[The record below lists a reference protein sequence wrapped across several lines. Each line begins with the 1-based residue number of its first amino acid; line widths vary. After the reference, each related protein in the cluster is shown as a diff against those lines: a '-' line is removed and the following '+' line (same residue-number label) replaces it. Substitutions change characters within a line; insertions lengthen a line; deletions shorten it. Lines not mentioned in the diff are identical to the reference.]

1 MAYIIGL
8 LVIALLFI
16 ALHYF
21 TETTKQQKIFI
32 TVIFFLTVLGAI
44 AFNSYTEYQRKNM
57 LNIVMEFNQNK
68 TVHCNGFD
76 INNSNF
82 TLSIG
87 TYTFIGKEN
96 SQYFGEMVG
105 VVECRSE

>member
-8 LVIALLFI
+8 FVVTLFFL

-21 TETTKQQKIFI
+21 TETTKHQKILITTTSFI
-32 TVIFFLTVLGAI
+32 VVLSAI

-57 LNIVMEFNQNK
+57 MNIVMEFNQNK
-68 TVHCNGFD
+68 TVSCNGLD
-76 INNSNF
+76 INSSNF

-96 SQYFGEMVG
+96 NQYFGEMVG
-105 VVECRSE
+105 VLECRSE